1 MTQEI
6 KLLKIRNRI
15 ALLESRH
22 GRENGRII
30 AKLRRILRN
39 LGE

>member
-1 MTQEI
+1 MVRNRLYYE
-6 KLLKIRNRI
+6 NRI

-39 LGE
+39 LED

>member
-1 MTQEI
+1 MVRDRLYY
-6 KLLKIRNRI
+6 KNRI

-39 LGE
+39 LSE